1 MPLAGAA
8 TNGTSHLPVHG
19 WMLREVQFIPRHQK
33 LSLAIPAVPGQHA
46 DTPQDKSQA
55 QDMLSGNINHRNKR
69 FLLIF
74 PSANTFH
81 PTFC

>member
-8 TNGTSHLPVHG
+8 ANGISHSPGHG
-19 WMLREVQFIPRHQK
+19 RMLREVQFIPRHQK

-46 DTPQDKSQA
+46 DIPQDKSHV
-55 QDMLSGNINHRNKR
+55 QDMLSGNINYRNKR